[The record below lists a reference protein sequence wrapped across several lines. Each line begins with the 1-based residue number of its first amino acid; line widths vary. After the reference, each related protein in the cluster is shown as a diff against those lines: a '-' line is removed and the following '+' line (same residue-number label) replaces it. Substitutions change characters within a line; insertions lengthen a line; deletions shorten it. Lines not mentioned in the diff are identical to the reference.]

1 MYHPSRKHNQI
12 QQLFLHQ
19 GLILGKPINFE
30 KWCGSSPHCRGWQE
44 IVFSIH
50 PTRTSIQFQGVDVF
64 WGNAAQK
71 AVLFGSD
78 CSGIQSKIGQRD
90 FWTLLLPFCETVLA
104 LSQHSEF
111 APMIRVDTYQ
121 VEGDYPTSHFFELPN
136 FDYATLEWS
145 HLVPSL
151 ATPISIGA

>member
-1 MYHPSRKHNQI
+1 MLNPKRKHDQL
-12 QQLFLHQ
+12 QQMFLHQ
-19 GLILGKPINFE
+19 GLVLGTPIDFE
-30 KWCGSSPHCRGWQE
+30 HWCGTSSQCRGWQE

-50 PTRTSIQFQGVDVF
+50 AMSSSIQFEGVDVF
-64 WGNAAQK
+64 WGNADQK

-78 CSGIQSKIGQRD
+78 CDGIQSQIGQRD

-111 APMIRVDTYQ
+111 APVIRVDSYQ
-121 VEGDYPTSHFFELPN
+121 TADDYPISHFFELPN
-136 FDYATLEWS
+136 FDYVTLEWA